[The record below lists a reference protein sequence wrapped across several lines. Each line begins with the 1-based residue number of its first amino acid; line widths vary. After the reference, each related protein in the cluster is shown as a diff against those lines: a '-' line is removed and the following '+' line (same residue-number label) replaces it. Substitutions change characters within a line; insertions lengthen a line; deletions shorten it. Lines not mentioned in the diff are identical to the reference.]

1 MNKILIMIACV
12 VIIFAFMYPA
22 LENWQTVKD
31 QVDNVIDDITPPN
44 DSAGDSSG
52 GSAGDSS
59 GGSAGDSSG
68 GSASDSTDTPTDTP
82 IPHTFNAEHVC
93 TTCGLDARYKTS
105 SARATTYAD
114 HTYYLNLNVSTWET
128 VWYDLWTAYENG
140 ELNGESLLQAD
151 ENGFTF
157 LAIKDTVEND
167 GYLVFRC
174 YSFCGLSL
182 DFYPNTPGR
191 NGYYNLVEYYAD
203 LSNIDNCY
211 FEEYPDVTTYTFE
224 TKSEN
229 VAIYNRDIWG
239 LIFTENYN
247 PDGYADLL
255 ASTCPTT

>member
-1 MNKILIMIACV
+1 MNKFLIMIACV

-22 LENWQTVKD
+22 LENWNTVKD

-44 DSAGDSSG
+44 SSAGDSSG
-52 GSAGDSS
+52 GSAGDS
-59 GGSAGDSSG
+59 
-68 GSASDSTDTPTDTP
+68 TDTP

-140 ELNGESLLQAD
+140 ELNGESLLRAN
-151 ENGFTF
+151 ESGFTF

-174 YSFCGLSL
+174 DQVGGLYL

-191 NGYYNLVEYYAD
+191 NGYYNLVAFQHGFPPQD
-203 LSNIDNCY
+203 TSY
-211 FEEYPDVTTYTFE
+211 FDPCPDVLTYTFE

-229 VAIYNRDIWG
+229 VAIYNRNIWG